1 MATKI
6 ICRVRDCIFWEDKIC
21 TSEKIIYDPD
31 EGCLT
36 YEGLGDL
43 VDLDENDDEWEDNDD
58 DAMWDD
64 DDDDNDII
72 WDDNELD
79 ADPWQS
85 QPSIINF

>member
-1 MATKI
+1 MVQT
-6 ICRVRDCIFWEDKIC
+6 
-21 TSEKIIYDPD
+21 D
-31 EGCLT
+31 EEIVEEQDNTELSAEVLNLACD
-36 YEGLGDL
+36 YL
-43 VDLDENDDEWEDNDD
+43 VEMGEDENDDEWEDNDD
-58 DAMWDD
+58 DAMWDDD